1 MLLLFEVEFVRLAN
15 RAFLEEVLARVR
27 DFADML
33 AIAWW
38 FVDVR

>member
-1 MLLLFEVEFVRLAN
+1 MFEVEFVRLAN
-15 RAFLEEVLARVR
+15 RAFLEEVLASVR

-33 AIAWW
+33 AFAWW